1 MATGPPSMVY
11 TVSSSSSLSTHI
23 LPKHTFAPTTHT
35 HTHTQLQSDRQT
47 DRHAGERPTDRT
59 SHSQSAETQP
69 ELQVYGQTDRPTL
82 TQADRQTE
90 RQAQTFNKSSSLVA
104 PPSGSSLSLRP
115 CSPPLPSHT
124 SSKSK
129 TPALFFEQRSNAKQM
144 QVYEVTKN
152 IYILFQQAVH
162 QTPPNSPSSR

>member
-23 LPKHTFAPTTHT
+23 LPKHTFAPATPTTHT

-47 DRHAGERPTDRT
+47 DRHTGERPTDRP
-59 SHSQSAETQP
+59 SHSQSEKAADRQAETQP
-69 ELQVYGQTDRPTL
+69 ELQAYGQTD
-82 TQADRQTE
+82 

-144 QVYEVTKN
+144 QVYEVTKK